1 MVVVVVVVVVR
12 RGMVVVEA
20 VKLRKTRFRK
30 SRQAAAA
37 EDVIERQIVPRL
49 DTQPQ
54 CYLLLL
60 RSTLSPPHSRDSLLI
75 PMQTLAS
82 CVHDNWQMHRNDCVG
97 MHRLLF
103 RFSLLMIVTRGR
115 AAQSRVPKK
124 GGIPPQEEMFAF

>member
-1 MVVVVVVVVVR
+1 MVVVVVVVVVVR

-54 CYLLLL
+54 CYYYGVLLLSHHRIL
-60 RSTLSPPHSRDSLLI
+60 ATPSSFLCKLWLHVSTTTGKCI
-75 PMQTLAS
+75 
-82 CVHDNWQMHRNDCVG
+82 G
-97 MHRLLF
+97 MIALGCIACFFVSHY
-103 RFSLLMIVTRGR
+103 
-115 AAQSRVPKK
+115 
-124 GGIPPQEEMFAF
+124 